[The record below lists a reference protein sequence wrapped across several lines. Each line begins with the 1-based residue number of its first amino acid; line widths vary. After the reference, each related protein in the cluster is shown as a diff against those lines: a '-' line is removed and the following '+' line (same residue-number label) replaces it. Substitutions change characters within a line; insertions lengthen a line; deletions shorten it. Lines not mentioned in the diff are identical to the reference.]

1 MRGPLIGKTQHARA
15 LRENATSAEALLWA
29 RLRNRQLG
37 GHKFARQ
44 VPVGPY
50 FADFCCRE
58 HKLIVEV
65 DGATHSTDAE
75 LAADA
80 RRTAHLAAQGYRII
94 RFTNA
99 EMFENAVGVLETILT
114 LLEGRDH
121 L

>member
-1 MRGPLIGKTQHARA
+1 
-15 LRENATSAEALLWA
+15 LRWIASFLAMTGA
-29 RLRNRQLG
+29 
-37 GHKFARQ
+37 
-44 VPVGPY
+44 P
-50 FADFCCRE
+50 CCRE

-65 DGATHSTDAE
+65 DGAMHSTDAE

-80 RRTAHLAAQGYRII
+80 RRTAYIAAQSYRVI